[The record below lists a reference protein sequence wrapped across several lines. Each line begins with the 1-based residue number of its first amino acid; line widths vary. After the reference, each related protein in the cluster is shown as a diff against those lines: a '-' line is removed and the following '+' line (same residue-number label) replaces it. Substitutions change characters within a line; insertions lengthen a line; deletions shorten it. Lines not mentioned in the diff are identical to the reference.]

1 MSSDRA
7 SIGVMRYRLLELLMF
22 RTLLVA
28 GFAALLGSAAS
39 AAEPSPGA
47 MAGHAMK
54 GASMNG
60 HAMKGESMKGHAMK
74 GESMKGASPAS
85 AAP

>member
-1 MSSDRA
+1 
-7 SIGVMRYRLLELLMF
+7 MF

-28 GFAALLGSAAS
+28 GFAAALSSVAL

-54 GASMNG
+54 GALMKSHAMKGASMKSHAMKSESMKG
-60 HAMKGESMKGHAMK
+60 HAMKSHAMK
-74 GESMKGASPAS
+74 GESMKGALPAP
-85 AAP
+85 AAT